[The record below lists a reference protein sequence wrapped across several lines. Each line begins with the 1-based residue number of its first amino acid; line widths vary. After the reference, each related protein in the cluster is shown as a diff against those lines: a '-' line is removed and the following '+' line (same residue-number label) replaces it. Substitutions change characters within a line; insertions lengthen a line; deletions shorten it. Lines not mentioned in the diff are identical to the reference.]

1 MRIDVVNFVYLLE
14 HVILS
19 GPVLGC
25 ASDSSAP

>member
-1 MRIDVVNFVYLLE
+1 MRIDVVNFVYLE